1 MTDGAERPRPGG
13 SQKKIAA
20 GLLLALIAL
29 GVPEAPA
36 QSMLVDLLQRH
47 GVMVQRGIDAAFDA
61 YAVPTVPVTPG
72 SFATPLAILTSS
84 AGNERIN
91 GAYAFGILAGRSGRA
106 ASPQELAAAGQA
118 LVPMIAAADR
128 RSRVAGARVS
138 GRLFAVSF
146 DPAIA
151 PPPPPAGLIDA
162 LYELLN
168 LDDEVDQ
175 LVAMDALGQLREV
188 GAARALTERYRYYR
202 DRNRRALAGGALEA
216 LTRIGDASTIHIVRE
231 LLTDRWADGRD
242 ATALAVS
249 FARERMLRD
258 GSIESIRQ
266 ALNDRSR
273 RDQARLYLAELGAAV
288 P

>member
-1 MTDGAERPRPGG
+1 MMPIRQ
-13 SQKKIAA
+13 SA
-20 GLLLALIAL
+20 GILLAVIAI
-29 GVPEAPA
+29 GVSDAVA
-36 QSMLVDLLQRH
+36 QSALADVLQRH
-47 GVMVQRGIDAAFDA
+47 GVMTPRGLDAAFDA
-61 YAVPTVPVTPG
+61 YAVPAVPVTPG
-72 SFATPLAILTSS
+72 SFAAPLAILKS
-84 AGNERIN
+84 AGGNERID

-106 ASPQELAAAGQA
+106 ASPQELASAGPA
-118 LVPMIAAADR
+118 LVAMIGAADR
-128 RSRVAGARVS
+128 RSRIAGARVA

-146 DPAIA
+146 DPAVA

-162 LYELLN
+162 LYALLN
-168 LDDEVDQ
+168 LDDEIDQ

-188 GAARALTERYRYYR
+188 GAARSLTERYRYYR

-216 LTRIGDASTIHIVRE
+216 LTRIGDGSTIQIVRE
-231 LLTDRWADGRD
+231 LVSDRWADGRD

-258 GSIESIRQ
+258 GSIAVIRA
-266 ALNDRSR
+266 ALNDRAR

>member
-1 MTDGAERPRPGG
+1 MPIRQ
-13 SQKKIAA
+13 SA
-20 GLLLALIAL
+20 GILLAVIAI
-29 GVPEAPA
+29 GVSEAAA
-36 QSMLVDLLQRH
+36 QSTLADVLQRH
-47 GVMVQRGIDAAFDA
+47 GVMTPRGLDAAFDA
-61 YAVPTVPVTPG
+61 YAVPAVPVTPG
-72 SFATPLAILTSS
+72 SFAAPLAILKS
-84 AGNERIN
+84 AGGNQRID

-106 ASPQELAAAGQA
+106 ASPQELASAGPA
-118 LVPMIAAADR
+118 LVAMIGAADR
-128 RSRVAGARVS
+128 RSRIAGARVA

-146 DPAIA
+146 DPAVA

-162 LYELLN
+162 LYALLN
-168 LDDEVDQ
+168 LDDEIDQ

-188 GAARALTERYRYYR
+188 GAARSLTERYRYYR

-216 LTRIGDASTIHIVRE
+216 LTRIGDGSTIQIVRE
-231 LLTDRWADGRD
+231 LVSDRWADGRD

-258 GSIESIRQ
+258 GSIAVIRA
-266 ALNDRSR
+266 ALNDRAR

>member
-1 MTDGAERPRPGG
+1 MPIRQ
-13 SQKKIAA
+13 SA
-20 GLLLALIAL
+20 GILLAVIAI
-29 GVPEAPA
+29 GVSDAVA
-36 QSMLVDLLQRH
+36 QSALADVLQRH
-47 GVMVQRGIDAAFDA
+47 GVMTPRGLDAAFDA
-61 YAVPTVPVTPG
+61 YAVPAVPVTPG
-72 SFATPLAILTSS
+72 SFAAPLAILKS
-84 AGNERIN
+84 AGGNERID

-106 ASPQELAAAGQA
+106 ASPQELASAGPA
-118 LVPMIAAADR
+118 LVAMIGAADR
-128 RSRVAGARVS
+128 RSRIAGARVA

-146 DPAIA
+146 DPAVA

-162 LYELLN
+162 LYALLN
-168 LDDEVDQ
+168 LDDEIDQ

-188 GAARALTERYRYYR
+188 GAARSLTERYRYYR

-216 LTRIGDASTIHIVRE
+216 LTRIGDASTIQIVRQ
-231 LLTDRWADGRD
+231 LVSDRWADGRD

-258 GSIESIRQ
+258 GSIAVIRA
-266 ALNDRSR
+266 ALNDRAR

>member
-1 MTDGAERPRPGG
+1 MPIRQ
-13 SQKKIAA
+13 SA
-20 GLLLALIAL
+20 GILLAVIAI
-29 GVPEAPA
+29 GVSDAVA
-36 QSMLVDLLQRH
+36 QSALADVLQRH
-47 GVMVQRGIDAAFDA
+47 GVMTPRGLDAAFDA
-61 YAVPTVPVTPG
+61 YAVPAVPVTPG
-72 SFATPLAILTSS
+72 SFAAPLAILKS
-84 AGNERIN
+84 AGGNERID

-106 ASPQELAAAGQA
+106 ASPQELASAGPA
-118 LVPMIAAADR
+118 LVAMIGAADR
-128 RSRVAGARVS
+128 RSRIAGARVA

-146 DPAIA
+146 DPAVA

-162 LYELLN
+162 LYALLN
-168 LDDEVDQ
+168 LDDEIDQ

-188 GAARALTERYRYYR
+188 GATRSLTERYRYYR

-216 LTRIGDASTIHIVRE
+216 LTRIGDGSTIQIVRE
-231 LLTDRWADGRD
+231 LVSDRWADGRD

-258 GSIESIRQ
+258 GSIAVIRA
-266 ALNDRSR
+266 ALNDRAR